1 LALIPG
7 RVGQM
12 VGVIVA
18 IIMHSMLGG
27 WVFGSPIMNYVS
39 ESVATEQSFH
49 SMHLRYVKTTDA
61 MPLLRGICQHC
72 SWVVEHS
79 WQMVG
84 LHCSASDWAMYRAA
98 ILTIDRKPVMIGLDI
113 DVVEISNIESSR
125 YQQLLSHLASPMR
138 LNDTIDG
145 LIQLLVSSGNA
156 TIVSS
161 PKLMGRSG
169 KKIILNVG
177 DKVPYKTAVH
187 HASTIQSNVQYIQSG
202 IQLAITPHLHYYQSI
217 DLHIELTYNVVN
229 GYRNEGGVEMPII
242 ASRESQVDIQ
252 VDAGEQVAF
261 AGLLDQSVHENIE
274 KVPFF
279 GDIPL
284 VGVLFQRRI
293 KNGRSTDLIY
303 KIRPYTIK

>member
-1 LALIPG
+1 MPSMPVPMI
-7 RVGQM
+7 
-12 VGVIVA
+12 GVILA
-18 IIMHSMLGG
+18 IIMHGTLGG
-27 WVFGSPIMNYVS
+27 LVFGSPIMNYVS
-39 ESVATEQSFH
+39 ESVANDQSFH
-49 SMHLRYVKTTDA
+49 SMHLRFVKTTDA

-72 SWVVEHS
+72 SWVVDHS

-84 LHCSASDWAMYRAA
+84 LNCSASDWDMYQAA
-98 ILTIDRKPVMIGLDI
+98 ISSIDRKPVMIGLDI

-125 YQQLLSHLASPMR
+125 YQQLLSHLSSPMR
-138 LNDTIDG
+138 LNDTVDG

-161 PKLMGRSG
+161 PKLVGRSG

-177 DKVPYKTAVH
+177 DKVPYKTAVQ

-217 DLHIELTYNVVN
+217 DLQIELTYNVVN

-252 VDAGEQVAF
+252 VDAGEHVAF
-261 AGLLDQSVHENIE
+261 AGLLDQSVHETIE

-279 GDIPL
+279 GDIPFI
-284 VGVLFQRRI
+284 GWLFQRRI
-293 KNGRSTDLIY
+293 KNRRSTDLIY